1 MWVRVQNKEILIDAK
16 FIFINRG
23 ITKKSKG
30 IIRASAIN
38 SVEETII
45 GQYES
50 MEEAKI
56 VFEDIQSN
64 IADGKRLYIMP

>member
-1 MWVRVQNKEILIDAK
+1 MWVRVQNKEILIDVK
-16 FIFINRG
+16 IIFINKG

-38 SVEETII
+38 SVEDTIL

-50 MEEAKI
+50 IEEAKI
-56 VFEDIQSN
+56 IFEDIQN
-64 IADGKRLYIMP
+64 NLVEGKRVYIMP